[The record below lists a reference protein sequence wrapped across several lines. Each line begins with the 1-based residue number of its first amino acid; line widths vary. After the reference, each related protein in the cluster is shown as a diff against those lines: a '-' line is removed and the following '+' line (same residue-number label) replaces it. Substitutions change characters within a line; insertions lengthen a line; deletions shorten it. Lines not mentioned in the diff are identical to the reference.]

1 MNSSIN
7 TIILIPDA
15 NFLSG
20 FLTMLP
26 STLEVRDIIEIQITF
41 RTDMRTGL
49 LFFAYGGPGMYF
61 YLGLINGALHM
72 QFSNNIATGSVT
84 FHRQDISLCDGYWHS
99 VSAKKTNQ
107 KAEIKINSLSVSNG
121 DDNFPLQVQTISEVY
136 VGGLKP
142 GSEVVQ
148 FVKDNGITLPFEGEL
163 LVFYIHEL

>member
-1 MNSSIN
+1 
-7 TIILIPDA
+7 
-15 NFLSG
+15 
-20 FLTMLP
+20 
-26 STLEVRDIIEIQITF
+26 
-41 RTDMRTGL
+41 
-49 LFFAYGGPGMYF
+49 MYF
-61 YLGLINGALHM
+61 YLGLINGALHL

-84 FHRQDISLCDGYWHS
+84 FNRQDISLCDGYWHS

-142 GSEVVQ
+142 RSEVVQ

-163 LVFYIHEL
+163 LVFYIHAY